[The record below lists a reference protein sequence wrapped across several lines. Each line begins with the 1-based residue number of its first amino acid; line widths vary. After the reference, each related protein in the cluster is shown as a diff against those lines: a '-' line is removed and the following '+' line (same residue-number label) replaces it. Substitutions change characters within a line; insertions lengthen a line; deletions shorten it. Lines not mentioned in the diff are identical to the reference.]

1 MCVQK
6 KSPRKIVQK
15 SPRKIAQKGNGC
27 RSWRYQFVGRHY
39 QAGVLDH
46 SLSSGCTQP
55 KTNSLKSRRHSG
67 TWAEGGVWPRA
78 TECRGFESEQ
88 KAHKA
93 SMPRLPG
100 WDRSMKCRCGRPRVD
115 SGAYER
121 AAYRAKPR
129 SDHPYS
135 DFTDRSGPRTCH
147 SCILIGASQG
157 HRICPP

>member
-1 MCVQK
+1 MLKTQRTPQRSVPNVRSK
-6 KSPRKIVQK
+6 KSPRK
-15 SPRKIAQKGNGC
+15 ATDA
-27 RSWRYQFVGRHY
+27 GR
-39 QAGVLDH
+39 AL
-46 SLSSGCTQP
+46 SIRWPALSSGCARSLPIFRSTQP

-100 WDRSMKCRCGRPRVD
+100 WDRSMRCRCGRPRVD